1 MIACEMQ
8 FDFYLSSARAELM
21 GERGR
26 EGSALLPPPLLPPPP
41 PPVPPGWVPLE
52 LDSEGT
58 LWTGVGLLGV
68 GRPREKGERERVK
81 ERRIETE
88 EKKERVTM
96 YMPFVKITHILN

>member
-1 MIACEMQ
+1 
-8 FDFYLSSARAELM
+8 M

-41 PPVPPGWVPLE
+41 PPPIPPGWVPLE
-52 LDSEGT
+52 LDSEDT

-68 GRPREKGERERVK
+68 GRPREKGERESERKTNRDRGKKRK
-81 ERRIETE
+81 ELKSVYTH
-88 EKKERVTM
+88 TM